1 MLCKTVACMVLP
13 VCYLLSH
20 VGTYSYENDADIE
33 LFYHWSWTVLLW
45 KPLDTMQYCSLYMAQ
60 DDTGDGTVWL
70 FVKTYTCI
78 SHSTAQHSTFALPQ
92 FYISITFLTV

>member
-1 MLCKTVACMVLP
+1 MVLP

-20 VGTYSYENDADIE
+20 VCTYSYENGADIE

-45 KPLDTMQYCSLYMAQ
+45 KPLDTMRYCSLYMAQ

-92 FYISITFLTV
+92 FHISITFLTV